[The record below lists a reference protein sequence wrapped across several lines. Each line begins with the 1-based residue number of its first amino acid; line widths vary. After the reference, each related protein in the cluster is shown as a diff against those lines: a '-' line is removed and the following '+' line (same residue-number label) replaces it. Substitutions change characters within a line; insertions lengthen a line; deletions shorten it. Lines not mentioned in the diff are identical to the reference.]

1 MFNIVKIFLYKIF
14 PLKMYLLIMHYG
26 FVFLYKIWFLL
37 FFRSYKQHYYIRKY
51 IKKWDVVLDV
61 WANLGHYTYIFSK
74 KVGSNWKIFAVEPVS
89 IFSQILRI
97 CFKLKKNVIIVP
109 FALWN
114 QNLSSIKL
122 GIESDDLYIRTG
134 LPRVITGSSAFY
146 KKRFQ
151 YIFDSSM
158 VKGSQYFSDLEDLNY
173 LKIDVE
179 GYEMNILSDMLDII
193 KKYRPIL
200 QIEVN
205 EKNYQDFF
213 SFIDKI
219 DYFFDTSGP
228 KWDFIALPKK
238 YA

>member
-1 MFNIVKIFLYKIF
+1 
-14 PLKMYLLIMHYG
+14 
-26 FVFLYKIWFLL
+26 
-37 FFRSYKQHYYIRKY
+37 
-51 IKKWDVVLDV
+51 
-61 WANLGHYTYIFSK
+61 
-74 KVGSNWKIFAVEPVS
+74 
-89 IFSQILRI
+89 
-97 CFKLKKNVIIVP
+97 
-109 FALWN
+109 
-114 QNLSSIKL
+114 
-122 GIESDDLYIRTG
+122 
-134 LPRVITGSSAFY
+134 
-146 KKRFQ
+146 
-151 YIFDSSM
+151 M

-228 KWDFIALPKK
+228 K
-238 YA
+238 